1 MQNIKKIVYSSSM
14 PMFLGV
20 LEFNCMQAKTT
31 FLGKNPF
38 TGISVTEFDPAS
50 IVVSTQKMPKTRQ
63 IIGKY
68 HSLLSK
74 LSIGESL
81 VVPID
86 ELDKV
91 AQALRSHIKK
101 YKKPG
106 TVKAFSHHPTPD
118 KASVF
123 YIAKDT
129 K

>member
-1 MQNIKKIVYSSSM
+1 M
-14 PMFLGV
+14 PLFRGV
-20 LEFNCMQAKTT
+20 LELNCMQAKTT
-31 FLGKNPF
+31 FLGRNPF
-38 TGISVTEFDPAS
+38 TNISVTEFDPAS

-63 IIGKY
+63 HIGKY

-74 LSIGESL
+74 LLIGESL
-81 VVPID
+81 VVPIED
-86 ELDKV
+86 LDKV

-106 TVKAFSHHPTPD
+106 SVKAFSHHPTLE

>member
-1 MQNIKKIVYSSSM
+1 MKKMQKIVYSSSM
-14 PMFLGV
+14 PLFRGV

-38 TGISVTEFDPAS
+38 TGISVDEFDPAS

-81 VVPID
+81 VVPVD
-86 ELDKV
+86 EIDKV
-91 AQALRSHIKK
+91 AQALRGHIKK
-101 YKKPG
+101 YKLAG
-106 TVKAFSHHPTPD
+106 TVRAFSNHPSAG
-118 KASVF
+118 KASIF
-123 YIAKDT
+123 YVSKE

>member
-1 MQNIKKIVYSSSM
+1 MQNIEKIVYSSSM
-14 PMFLGV
+14 PLFRGV
-20 LEFNCMQAKTT
+20 LELNCMQAKTT

-63 IIGKY
+63 TVGKY
-68 HSLLSK
+68 FGLLSK
-74 LSIGESL
+74 LNIGESL
-81 VVPID
+81 VVPMD

-118 KASVF
+118 KASIF
-123 YIAKDT
+123 YIPKE